1 MNPLQ
6 EEMMHRFCRYVRIP
20 SQSKPN
26 GGTQVP
32 STESQWD
39 MARTL
44 MKECEDMRLIDLSL
58 SDKCV
63 LTGRL
68 PAHT

>member
-26 GGTQVP
+26 GGTQGPQHGIAVGYGPYSHERMRRHGPRRFVP
-32 STESQWD
+32 V
-39 MARTL
+39 R
-44 MKECEDMRLIDLSL
+44 
-58 SDKCV
+58 
-63 LTGRL
+63 
-68 PAHT
+68 